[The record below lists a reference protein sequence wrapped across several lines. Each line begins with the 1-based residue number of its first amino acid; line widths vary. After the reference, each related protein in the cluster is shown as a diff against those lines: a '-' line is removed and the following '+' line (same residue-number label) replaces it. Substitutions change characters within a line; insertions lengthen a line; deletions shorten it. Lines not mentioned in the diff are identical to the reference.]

1 MRRTTT
7 ERSQRTTL
15 RLVLGGKEESGN
27 VYSPFGP
34 VRAGLTTT
42 PIPRTRMENQDRQ
55 LSELLN
61 YLERKTQDL
70 SIKSYGV
77 LNTYLNDTLPPVKRI
92 NSIYE
97 TTIIN
102 SMVE

>member
-1 MRRTTT
+1 MKKYITKGLRRN
-7 ERSQRTTL
+7 TL

-42 PIPRTRMENQDRQ
+42 RKTQDRQ